1 MQKITKFFKEFLK
14 TRTVGYYLM
23 IAAAI
28 LALVENIIYVSY
40 YQSVN
45 LLRYYSQTAFILP
58 FVAIV
63 ACLALSMFKVTHKW
77 APLALYGIELCAFVL
92 FIDST
97 YMYLSSAFY
106 GGISASAIFGL
117 SPGFLCSVVFY
128 VVILALSMAAI
139 FMKGRKE
146 LSSGEEASVED
157 VAESEGGAQ

>member
-1 MQKITKFFKEFLK
+1 MQNITKFFKEFLK
-14 TRTVGYYLM
+14 TRTLGYYLM

-28 LALVENIIYVSY
+28 LALVEDIIYVSY

-45 LLRYYSQTAFILP
+45 LLRYYSSTAFILP
-58 FVAIV
+58 FIAVA
-63 ACLALSMFKVTHKW
+63 ACLVLSMFDVTHKL

-117 SPGFLCSVVFY
+117 SPGFLLGVLLY
-128 VVILALSMAAI
+128 VIILALSIAAV

-146 LSSGEEASVED
+146 PSANESVNAA
-157 VAESEGGAQ
+157 AERSEGGAQ